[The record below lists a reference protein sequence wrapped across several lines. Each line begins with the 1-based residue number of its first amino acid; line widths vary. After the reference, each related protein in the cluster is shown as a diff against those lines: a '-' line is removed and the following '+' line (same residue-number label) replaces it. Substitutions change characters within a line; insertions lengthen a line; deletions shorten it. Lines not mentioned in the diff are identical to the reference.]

1 MESRPLNRSPFPSR
15 FSKRIPSPA
24 DAVHRRVAFILIA
37 LVALTAG
44 QAAAPAQ
51 APAATTDLK
60 TLITNLG
67 SLDYPTRM
75 NAARLIRR
83 AAPAEAVPALVD
95 AVRRHPDE
103 YVRNRA
109 FIVLSS
115 FNDKGTPDLARSLI
129 TDKNDRLRESA
140 LKWLEQH

>member
-1 MESRPLNRSPFPSR
+1 MESRQLTRSPFRSP

-24 DAVHRRVAFILIA
+24 DAVRRRVAFLFTA
-37 LVALTAG
+37 LLVAAG
-44 QAAAPAQ
+44 VLVAIAQTPAAP
-51 APAATTDLK
+51 TDLK

-83 AAPAEAVPALVD
+83 AAPAQAVPALVD

-103 YVRNRA
+103 YVRN
-109 FIVLSS
+109 
-115 FNDKGTPDLARSLI
+115 
-129 TDKNDRLRESA
+129 
-140 LKWLEQH
+140 